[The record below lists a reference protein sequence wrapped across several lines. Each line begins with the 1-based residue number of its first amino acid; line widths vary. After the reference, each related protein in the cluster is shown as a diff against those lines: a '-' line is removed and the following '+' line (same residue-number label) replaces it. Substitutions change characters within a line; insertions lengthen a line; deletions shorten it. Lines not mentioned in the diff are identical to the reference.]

1 MKNLV
6 NDYKVS
12 VWNPWLA
19 YMKRHPVA
27 TTVYISACGLM
38 GAAVALGPVIADKI
52 EKIKFE
58 KEMEKDLKGYLSK
71 D

>member
-6 NDYKVS
+6 NDYKES

-19 YMKRHPVA
+19 FIKRHPVA

-38 GAAVALGPVIADKI
+38 GAAVALGPVIEDKI
-52 EKIKFE
+52 EEIKFK
-58 KEMEKDLKGYLSK
+58 KEMKKDLKGYLSE

>member
-58 KEMEKDLKGYLSK
+58 KEMEKYLKGYLSK

>member
-12 VWNPWLA
+12 VWNPQLA

-38 GAAVALGPVIADKI
+38 SAAVALGPVIADKI